1 MLLYSYNMPCKYCKD
16 RMAPIRD
23 AIREATSDDKLPF
36 TVVYS
41 NLSIPKADQEATRK
55 TLKDAGIP
63 LRKIK
68 E

>member
-1 MLLYSYNMPCKYCKD
+1 
-16 RMAPIRD
+16 MAPIRD
-23 AIREATSDDKLPF
+23 AIREVTGDDKLPF

-41 NLSIPKADQEATRK
+41 NLSGPKADQEATRK

-63 LRKIK
+63 LQKIK